1 MALIWF
7 YCHANKPYFDNI
19 AFALGLV
26 TKERIFGSRKCLYT
40 AKFLKPLSLFWQSN
54 CSGIRISSITSCY
67 PSQLCRCVRRE
78 LKHVSPLLFLC
89 AVSLKRHCKCN
100 FFALKVHGSSPP
112 LLWKCS
118 CFSGQIW
125 FWKCWVWGEGKS
137 RVPGEKSLHNIELIM
152 ERFRVLENK
161 QIKTAQNKSYR

>member
-1 MALIWF
+1 MSALF
-7 YCHANKPYFDNI
+7 
-19 AFALGLV
+19 
-26 TKERIFGSRKCLYT
+26 
-40 AKFLKPLSLFWQSN
+40 
-54 CSGIRISSITSCY
+54 
-67 PSQLCRCVRRE
+67 
-78 LKHVSPLLFLC
+78 LFLC

-137 RVPGEKSLHNIELIM
+137 RVPGEKSLRNIELIM

-161 QIKTAQNKSYR
+161 QIKTAQNKSYGWNSREPTNFCAEVMNSKRQENGKLGHVVQIPLPFAVNVILNLSNNSTQIWHTTGQ